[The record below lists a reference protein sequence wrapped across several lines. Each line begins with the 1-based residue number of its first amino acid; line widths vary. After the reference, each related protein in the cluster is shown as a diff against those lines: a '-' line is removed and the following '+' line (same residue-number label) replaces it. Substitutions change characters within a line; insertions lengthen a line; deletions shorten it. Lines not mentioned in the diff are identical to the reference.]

1 MIQFSW
7 PELLL
12 FLFSA
17 LVCGA
22 VVYSFLSAGT
32 TSKKIEVDST
42 DEDLIGAEAMQRL
55 RNYDFSDDAS
65 QQNGKN
71 EDRMKQLEKRVEK
84 LEEEFN
90 LSINRGDHSQ
100 NAQENL
106 SYASSSESKGQ
117 SEDSNESDEEDKYL
131 QAREEMELAL
141 FKAKRQLTRFQTILQ
156 EQKNLTSAENESNQ
170 AENRLVNELTQR
182 TQIIEQLNL
191 SFQKN
196 PHTLFSLMQMKQRL
210 QEQTEALS
218 LVEAEL
224 QQV

>member
-7 PELLL
+7 PELFL

-22 VVYSFLSAGT
+22 VVYNFLSAGT
-32 TSKKIEVDST
+32 TSGKIEAEST
-42 DEDLIGAEAMQRL
+42 EEDFINEEAKQRL
-55 RNYDFSDDAS
+55 RNYDLDDNLP
-65 QQNGKN
+65 QQSGKN
-71 EDRMKQLEKRVEK
+71 DDLIKQLEYRIEK
-84 LEEEFN
+84 LEDRLN
-90 LSINRGDHSQ
+90 HSDNQ
-100 NAQENL
+100 EKQKDNAKDEPLYSDEYDLHN
-106 SYASSSESKGQ
+106 S
-117 SEDSNESDEEDKYL
+117 SEDSNESDEEDQYL

-156 EQKNLTSAENESNQ
+156 EQKNLTSAETDKNQ

-182 TQIIEQLNL
+182 EQIINQLNL

-196 PHTLFSLMQMKQRL
+196 PHTIFSLKQMKQRL

-218 LVEAEL
+218 LAEAEL
-224 QQV
+224 QQA